1 MKKFLFFFLMTT
13 VCWAQSIDQ
22 YRYVIVASK
31 FDAQK
36 SPGQYGLNNLTKLFL
51 QKNGFTVFY
60 DTDILPAEVSN
71 ESCNKLYANVF
82 DDNTFRKTKLRVEIK
97 DCRNAVLFVSEYG
110 ESTEKDNHIAFN
122 QALRAAFKSF
132 DKPQF
137 RFSAAS
143 ATPAVVTNAAAPRQE
158 SKPETSS
165 TSSAQDTADTT
176 LSAQKIQNGYQLV
189 DTTPKIVWRIWNT
202 SLPDVFIAQGEGKNG
217 VLFKTDDQW
226 MLEYY
231 VGGTKVVERPNIK
244 F

>member
-1 MKKFLFFFLMTT
+1 MRKFLFFFLMTT
-13 VCWAQSIDQ
+13 ACWAQSINE
-22 YRYVIVASK
+22 YKYVIVASK

-137 RFSAAS
+137 RFNPELIPSTRITDEPLVNEKSA
-143 ATPAVVTNAAAPRQE
+143 
-158 SKPETSS
+158 
-165 TSSAQDTADTT
+165 TSSASVAEGSDDQAE

-189 DTTPKIVWRIWNT
+189 DRTPKIVWRIWNT
-202 SLPDVFIAQGEGKNG
+202 SLPDVYIAQGDGVNG
-217 VLFKTDDQW
+217 VLFKSDGKWT
-226 MLEYY
+226 LEYY
-231 VGGTKVVERPNIK
+231 TGGAKVVEHPNIK